1 MLIEPLSALVVVQLS
16 VVRSPG
22 KMVVGSAV
30 REASGAGGGGFTV
43 TRNDT
48 ESGLYPDFVTLTV
61 TVAVPADCPRIVSS
75 SVLLLTD
82 TVTIPEGDE
91 LAL

>member
-1 MLIEPLSALVVVQLS
+1 MVPLTALVVVQLS
-16 VVRSPG
+16 VVCSPG

-30 REASGAGGGGFTV
+30 REAVGDGGRGTTV

-48 ESGLYPDFVTLTV
+48 GAGLYPDSLTLTV
-61 TVAVPADCPRIVSS
+61 AIPTDSPWIVSS

>member
-1 MLIEPLSALVVVQLS
+1 MQPSASRITELALM
-16 VVRSPG
+16 
-22 KMVVGSAV
+22 K
-30 REASGAGGGGFTV
+30 ASGDGGRSSTV
-43 TRNDT
+43 TWNDT
-48 ESGLYPDFVTLTV
+48 ESGSYPDFVTLAV
-61 TVAVPADCPRIVSS
+61 TVAVPTDCPRIVSS